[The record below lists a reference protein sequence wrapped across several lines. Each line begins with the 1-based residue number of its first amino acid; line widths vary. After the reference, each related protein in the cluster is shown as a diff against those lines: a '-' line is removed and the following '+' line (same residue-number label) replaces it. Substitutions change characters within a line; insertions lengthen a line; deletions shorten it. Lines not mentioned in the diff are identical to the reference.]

1 MQSWVKVFPVLV
13 LLCALV
19 VVGPPPS
26 SASPVCTDPATRDVL
41 CGGRV
46 FPEPISSLTG
56 LTYAETVAGLK
67 ALAAES
73 DGWLTVSTIGTS
85 FDGFPV
91 VMAELTDPASTVPLD
106 DRKVV
111 LVSQSIHGNEPGGR
125 EGGVRY
131 VEDLLRGE
139 DDARLAQLDRVR
151 LVQVFLNPDG
161 WTAGDHDQVPD
172 GDSVGLWAR
181 GNGNGAL
188 GVGDVGGVDLNR
200 NAAWFGP
207 IPTSRPD
214 PLSEPESQALFDEVT
229 ARLAAGQDI
238 QASVDIH
245 GEVPDAAAVVM
256 LSAGQFDLKGSMQQ
270 RNHGEALH
278 ASVDDELSDSS
289 VFALQEL
296 VSGDIEP
303 TILHASS
310 EFGSVGVGGSG
321 SGFLGDWLAQANGGD
336 SSSLSTVELIN
347 LQGTPGVNSLTFRRD
362 VFQIYRETVRG
373 ILGGLIDQAVIDW
386 VPSVQLPG
394 PTGFVRDPAV
404 VIDPVRGIARTQM
417 DFFDDLDAYLD
428 QPLVALDP
436 AGLDAGDL
444 TGLDN
449 VVVATDVLDAGGI
462 AALRAWAQA
471 GGNLVLTDSAM
482 AQLPGLVDGVQPADV
497 TVDLSDINQ
506 IDFPQPRTDPL
517 LDGIREIAFLMTEPA
532 TIGYDTTSE
541 DLTPAYRVAT
551 STWTGLGGT
560 SVGTI
565 AGQTALG
572 RVDVGSGRVTVIG
585 QLLPPPVAHD
595 RTLYGIDSYGVLD
608 TGYHVLLNALGATL
622 AVTPVDID
630 DDSLLVADVAV
641 SVDAPLRV
649 DVGDAVPLT
658 VRLANDGPDT
668 AAAIT
673 TTVTLPSAL
682 APGTLPQACSSA
694 GRVITCQRATLGD
707 GSDATIAIPTT
718 ATASGAVTVSVRIA
732 TASTDRVAANDT
744 DSTVI
749 SITAPGGGG
758 GTGGGGGGGET
769 PVEGLTLE
777 LSTSSATPA
786 IGETIVL
793 TGVVG
798 NDGAAT
804 IEEVTLDLSLP
815 PGLVHVGGSVG
826 CTAHDEVVTCP
837 VELSGSFA
845 GLDVGETADVEL
857 AVVPTRVG
865 DLDVGGTARGG
876 DAVVP
881 AVDVVAVAAV
891 SPDPTVVRLDGPERI
906 ATAIAASRDA
916 YPDGTA
922 RAVVLARADAF
933 PDALA
938 GGPLAAAARG
948 PLLLTP
954 TDTLPDAVAEEIERV
969 LGDGGI
975 VHVLGGPNAV
985 SPAVEAAAGRLA
997 AEVRRHGGNDRFET
1011 AVAIAREVGD
1021 PERVFV
1027 ATGGDFPDALAAGAA
1042 AAHTD
1047 GVVVLTAGSALPAAT
1062 RAYLEEV
1069 DGVPVTAVG
1078 GLAAQ
1083 ATPGTDQL
1091 VGANRFETAALVAES
1106 VFDDPTSAG
1115 IATGAAFAD
1124 ALAGV
1129 AHIAGREGPI
1139 LLAERDRLPF
1149 ATEQW
1154 LGTHTRSL
1162 ERLYLY
1168 GGPAALGEDVEAT
1181 LRTVFD

>member
-1 MQSWVKVFPVLV
+1 MQSWVKVLPVLV

-26 SASPVCTDPATRDVL
+26 SATPVCTDPATRDVL

-46 FPEPISSLTG
+46 FPDPIESLTG
-56 LTYAETVAGLK
+56 LTYDETVAGLE

-73 DGWLTVSTIGTS
+73 EGWLVVSTIGTS
-85 FDGFPV
+85 YDGFPI
-91 VMAELTDPASTVPLD
+91 VMAELTDPTSTVPLD

-139 DDARLAQLDRVR
+139 DDARRALLDRVR

-188 GVGDVGGVDLNR
+188 GVGDIGGVDLNR

-256 LSAGQFDLKGSMQQ
+256 LSAGQFDLQGSMQQ
-270 RNHGEALH
+270 RNHGDALH
-278 ASVDDELSDSS
+278 ASVDAELSDSS

-310 EFGSVGVGGSG
+310 EFGPVGVGGSG
-321 SGFLGDWLAQANGGD
+321 SGFQGDWLAQANGGD
-336 SSSLSTVELIN
+336 SSSLSTIELIN
-347 LQGTPGVNSLTFRRD
+347 LQGSPGVNSLTFRRD

-386 VPSVQLPG
+386 MPSVQLPG

-404 VIDPVRGIARTQM
+404 VIDPVRGIERTQM

-428 QPLVALDP
+428 QPLVSLSP
-436 AGLDAGDL
+436 TGLDANDL
-444 TGLDN
+444 VGLDN
-449 VVVATDVLDAGGI
+449 VIVATDVLDAGAV
-462 AALRAWAQA
+462 AALRAWTDS
-471 GGNLVLTDSAM
+471 GGNLVLTDSAL
-482 AQLPGLVDGVQPADV
+482 AELPGLVDGVSAGDV

-517 LDGIREIAFLMTEPA
+517 LDGIRDIAFLMTEPA
-532 TIGYDTTSE
+532 TIGYDTEGE

-572 RVDVGSGRVTVIG
+572 RVDVGSGRLTVIG

-595 RTLYGIDSYGVLD
+595 RTLYGIESYGVLD
-608 TGYHVLLNALGATL
+608 TGYQILLNALGATL
-622 AVTPVDID
+622 TVTPVDID
-630 DDSLLVADVAV
+630 DNSLLVADVAV
-641 SVDAPLRV
+641 SIDAPTQV
-649 DVGDAVPLT
+649 EVGDAVPVT

-673 TTVTLPSAL
+673 TTLTLPAAL
-682 APGTLPQACSSA
+682 APGTLPQACSA
-694 GRVITCQRATLGD
+694 DGRVVTCQRATLGD
-707 GSDATIAIPTT
+707 GADTTIEVPTT
-718 ATASGAVTVSVRIA
+718 ATANGAVTVSARIA
-732 TASTDRVAANDT
+732 SASTDRVAANDT
-744 DSTVI
+744 DSTVVRI
-749 SITAPGGGG
+749 LAPGGGG
-758 GTGGGGGGGET
+758 GGGDGGGEP
-769 PVEGLTLE
+769 PVEGLTLD
-777 LSTSSATPA
+777 LSTSEATPA
-786 IGETIVL
+786 VGQTIVL
-793 TGVVG
+793 TGTVG
-798 NDGAAT
+798 NDGAT
-804 IEEVTLDLSLP
+804 IIDEVTLDVSLP
-815 PGLVHVGGSVG
+815 PGLVHVGGSAD
-826 CTAHDEVVTCP
+826 CTADDEVVTCP
-837 VELSGSFA
+837 VDLPGSFA
-845 GLDVGETADVEL
+845 GLEVGATADVEL

-881 AVDVVAVAAV
+881 AVDVVSVAAI
-891 SPDPTVVRLDGPERI
+891 SPDPTVVRLEGPERI
-906 ATAIAASRDA
+906 ATAVAASRDA

-938 GGPLAAAARG
+938 GGPLAAAVQG

-954 TDTLPDAVAEEIERV
+954 TDTLPDAVAEEVERV
-969 LGDGGI
+969 LGDGGV
-975 VHVLGGPNAV
+975 VHLLGGANAV
-985 SPAVEAAAGRLA
+985 SPAVESAVGQLGV
-997 AEVRRHGGNDRFET
+997 EVRRHGGNDRFET

-1062 RAYLEEV
+1062 RGYLEDV

-1091 VGANRFETAALVAES
+1091 VGDNRFETAALVAES

-1115 IATGAAFAD
+1115 VATGAAFAD

-1129 AHIAGREGPI
+1129 AHIAGRQGPI

-1154 LGTHTRSL
+1154 LGAHTRSL

-1168 GGPAALGEDVEAT
+1168 GGPAALGEGIETT
-1181 LRTVFD
+1181 LRAVFG